1 MNLKKCR
8 IATNQIFSG
17 QAPNFFLIYVMKPSF
32 FSGCHPGW
40 IQGGKSTHLFNG
52 CRLKGRLFVKK
63 ANQEDT
69 LISLC
74 FRDLCF
80 KLWFLQT
87 FQSARFSLIKSS
99 SYFFS
104 FIIQSPIGVWFPIY
118 SFTEI
123 KSVTISQKGSSM

>member
-1 MNLKKCR
+1 MNLKKSR

-17 QAPNFFLIYVMKPSF
+17 QAPNFFLIYDVMEPSF

-69 LISLC
+69 LITLC
-74 FRDLCF
+74 FRD
-80 KLWFLQT
+80 LWFLQT

-99 SYFFS
+99 SYFLT
-104 FIIQSPIGVWFPIY
+104 FIIQSPIEVWFPIY

-123 KSVTISQKGSSM
+123 KTVTISQKGSST